1 MLVCI
6 YTCKLVWKIVFIK
19 KKKKNIFWN
28 SSHAVRGHTVI
39 ERLEV
44 ADELNIF
51 INRGFFG
58 VNGPSQ
64 HMTAELHVILSWRQK
79 RKRDYN
85 YQGKKKIQLLVKTCC
100 SCAPQSSC
108 PVQQLHSDK
117 PCLHTM
123 VTFLKFESF
132 LTLFIYQF
140 IWEILLL
147 VSIFN
152 LIIINNPV

>member
-6 YTCKLVWKIVFIK
+6 YTCKLVWKIVFK
-19 KKKKNIFWN
+19 KKKT
-28 SSHAVRGHTVI
+28 SSEIPHMQCEGHTVI

-64 HMTAELHVILSWRQK
+64 HMTAELHVTLSWRQK

-85 YQGKKKIQLLVKTCC
+85 YLGKKNTTACKNMLFMC
-100 SCAPQSSC
+100 STKFMSS
-108 PVQQLHSDK
+108 PAASLWQAVSSHYGD
-117 PCLHTM
+117 
-123 VTFLKFESF
+123 VFE
-132 LTLFIYQF
+132 
-140 IWEILLL
+140 IWI
-147 VSIFN
+147 IFN
-152 LIIINNPV
+152 IIYLSIYLRNTFTCEHF

>member
-6 YTCKLVWKIVFIK
+6 YTCKLVWKIVFK
-19 KKKKNIFWN
+19 KKQNKT
-28 SSHAVRGHTVI
+28 SSEIPHLQCEGHTVI

-64 HMTAELHVILSWRQK
+64 HMTAELHVTLSWRQK

-85 YQGKKKIQLLVKTCC
+85 YLGGKKIQLLVKTCC

-108 PVQQLHSDK
+108 PVQLLHSDK

-132 LTLFIYQF
+132 LTLFIYLF
-140 IWEILLL
+140 IWEIL
-147 VSIFN
+147 
-152 LIIINNPV
+152 

>member
-1 MLVCI
+1 MQCE
-6 YTCKLVWKIVFIK
+6 
-19 KKKKNIFWN
+19 
-28 SSHAVRGHTVI
+28 GHTVI

-85 YQGKKKIQLLVKTCC
+85 YQGKKNTTACKNMLFMC
-100 SCAPQSSC
+100 STKFMSS
-108 PVQQLHSDK
+108 PAASL
-117 PCLHTM
+117 
-123 VTFLKFESF
+123 
-132 LTLFIYQF
+132 
-140 IWEILLL
+140 
-147 VSIFN
+147 
-152 LIIINNPV
+152 

>member
-1 MLVCI
+1 MLIFHFLTLTFNGFNTQVYI
-6 YTCKLVWKIVFIK
+6 YTCKLVWKIVFK
-19 KKKKNIFWN
+19 KKKT
-28 SSHAVRGHTVI
+28 SSEIPHMQCEGHTVI

-85 YQGKKKIQLLVKTCC
+85 YQGKKIQLLVKTCC

-117 PCLHTM
+117 PRLHTM
-123 VTFLKFESF
+123 VTFMKFESF

-140 IWEILLL
+140 I
-147 VSIFN
+147 
-152 LIIINNPV
+152 